1 MGATAISI
9 SEYPIVVV
17 GAGFFGATVAREIAA
32 RYALEVLVI
41 DKREHIGGN
50 SYSKIDEGSGIEYH
64 AYGSHIFH
72 TSNEDVWRFVSQF
85 TEFNN
90 YRHRVLTRHNGR
102 VYSMPINL
110 MTINS
115 FFNSNYTPAE
125 ASAFLSNEI
134 VRERVEHPTNLEEKA
149 ISLIGRQLYE
159 AFIRGYTQKQWNID
173 PKLLPAETINRL
185 PVRLNYNDFY
195 FSDRFEGIPLEGY
208 ARLFQRMLDHPKI
221 TIMTRCDYFTIVN
234 EISPNAAIVYTGPV
248 DAYFGH
254 RLGRLGWRTLDLEL
268 ERVPLSDFQGTTV
281 MNYAD
286 LDVGFTRI
294 HEFKHYHPERR
305 YSSECTLIMREY
317 PRSATPR
324 DEPYYPI
331 NTMQDKMLYD
341 GYKKLVEREPRTVFG
356 GRLGTYRYLDMH
368 QAVGAALRAID
379 VEIVPLLMRLLV
391 LSC

>member
-1 MGATAISI
+1 M
-9 SEYPIVVV
+9 
-17 GAGFFGATVAREIAA
+17 AREIAA

-90 YRHRVLTRHNGR
+90 YRHRVLTRHNGH

-134 VRERVEHPTNLEEKA
+134 ARERVEHPTNLEEKA

-195 FSDRFEGIPLEGY
+195 FSDRFEGIPLDGY

-221 TIMTRCDYFTIVN
+221 TIMTQCDYFAIAK
-234 EISPNAAIVYTGPV
+234 EISPDAAIVYTGPV

-268 ERVPLSDFQGTTV
+268 ERLPLSDFQGTTV

-317 PRSATPR
+317 PRSATR
-324 DEPYYPI
+324 ATSPI
-331 NTMQDKMLYD
+331 IRLT
-341 GYKKLVEREPRTVFG
+341 RCRT
-356 GRLGTYRYLDMH
+356 RCSMTGTKNSRNASH
-368 QAVGAALRAID
+368 ALFSAGDWVRTD
-379 VEIVPLLMRLLV
+379 T
-391 LSC
+391 